1 MKDTLVNPIAWIC
14 AAVGALL
21 AQIPPLT
28 WLLVTLMFFD
38 MAFGMARAY
47 LQRDLSADEA
57 RKGAIKKLGNLGL
70 VAVVGIIGQI
80 LFLMGVVVPGVNF
93 IQVATLFFVP
103 YELFSI
109 VKNADAMGL
118 PVPPQLLTAM
128 RFFQTAQGNNEN
140 KSLP

>member
-1 MKDTLVNPIAWIC
+1 MKDTFVNPIAWIC
-14 AAVGALL
+14 AAAGALL

-28 WLLVTLMFFD
+28 WLLVLLMFFD
-38 MAFGMARAY
+38 MSFGMARAY
-47 LQRDLSADEA
+47 LQKDLSAEEA

-70 VAVVGIIGQI
+70 VAVVGIVGQI

-109 VKNADAMGL
+109 VKNADAMGV

-128 RFFQTAQGNNEN
+128 RFFQTAQGSNEN
-140 KSLP
+140 KSLS